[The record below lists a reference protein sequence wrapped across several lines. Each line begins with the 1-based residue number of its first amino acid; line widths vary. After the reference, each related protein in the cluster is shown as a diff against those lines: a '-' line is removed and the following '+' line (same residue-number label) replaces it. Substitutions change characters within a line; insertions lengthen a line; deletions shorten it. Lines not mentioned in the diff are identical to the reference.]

1 MLLRRHRESVAINLE
16 TIIMASLQDEVK
28 RVCDLAD
35 GVLDDPSKSVKVIA
49 MAIGLNYLGGVL
61 LAPISHVLMA
71 AWVAKKLLNPKKHEE
86 EKERML
92 REVIRKQQA
101 VIKRLED
108 EQARLRKQ
116 NADNRK
122 EIEHLKEILKILE
135 RTEAQLRAA

>member
-1 MLLRRHRESVAINLE
+1 
-16 TIIMASLQDEVK
+16 MASLQDEVK

-35 GVLDDPSKSVKVIA
+35 GVLDDPGKSVKDIA
-49 MAIGLNYLGGVL
+49 MTIGLDYLGGVL
-61 LAPISHVLMA
+61 LAPSPVLMA
-71 AWVAKKLLNPKKHEE
+71 AWVAKKLFNQKKHEE

-122 EIEHLKEILKILE
+122 EIEHLKEILKMLE